1 MIRLPTL
8 RCMSPLVRYHCV
20 VNFIQCCVTSNNV
33 AVGKTVINWIE
44 SKALFANESSHKKY
58 SDEQLL
64 SYYNRSVNCVN
75 CLHSIVP
82 LKKFDY

>member
-8 RCMSPLVRYHCV
+8 RCMSPLVRYHRV

-44 SKALFANESSHKKY
+44 SKALFANENSHKRY

-75 CLHSIVP
+75 CLHSIISP
-82 LKKFDY
+82 REHNL